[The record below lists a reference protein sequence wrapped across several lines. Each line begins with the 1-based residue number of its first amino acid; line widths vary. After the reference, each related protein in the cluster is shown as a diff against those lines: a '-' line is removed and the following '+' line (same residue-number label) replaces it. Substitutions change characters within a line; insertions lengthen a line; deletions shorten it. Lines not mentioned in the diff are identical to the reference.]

1 MSLLLGV
8 LTVLVLT
15 AMTGF
20 FVAVEF
26 TYVAIDRS
34 ALADLAENGDDK
46 ARRGMKVTE
55 RLSFVLSGA
64 QLGITV
70 TALLVGYVSEPLIGG
85 GIADLLGWTDL
96 PLGARLSL
104 GLVIALVFSTIVQ
117 MVFGELAPKNLS
129 IARSLPLA
137 RHLARPTLVYMAVA
151 GPVIRLFDEASN
163 RILRAVGIEPVE
175 ELPPGATPEDLERI
189 IDASTARGAL
199 AEELSELLE
208 RGLAF
213 RERTVREVMT
223 PRVDVETLDP
233 QDSVADLVALTDQ
246 AGHARFPVLGDDGE
260 EVLGVLGP
268 AAVLMVPPPLRA
280 TTPLSAL
287 LGTPQAEAIVVPD
300 TLSLPRALEHLR
312 THRRQLAVVIDEYG
326 GFEGVISFEDMA
338 EEVVGDILDEDDND
352 APPPAQPPTIGP
364 DGSFS
369 VPGRLRLDEIEQRYD
384 LELPEDDDFET
395 ISGLVLDRL
404 GRIAQVGDV
413 VRVPVTPDR
422 RALVEG
428 DTSSPRMATIRV
440 DEVRR
445 HVPYAVTVT
454 LEDGTAADDAVGDGT
469 AADDAVGDG
478 TAGDGT
484 VGNDAMPGSAT
495 DLPPVTRA
503 ADPADA
509 SRSGSTAATH
519 RDRPHRGRP

>member
-1 MSLLLGV
+1 MTLTLGI
-8 LTVLVLT
+8 LTVLLLT

-34 ALADLAENGDDK
+34 SLADLADQGDAK
-46 ARRGMKVTE
+46 ARRAMRVTE

-85 GIADLLGWTDL
+85 GLADLLGWSGL
-96 PLGARLSL
+96 SEAARLSL
-104 GLVIALVFSTIVQ
+104 GFLLALVFSTVVQ

-137 RHLARPTLVYMAVA
+137 RHLARPTLLYMAVA
-151 GPVIRLFDEASN
+151 GPVIRFFDDASN

-175 ELPPGATPEDLERI
+175 ELPSGATPEDLERI
-189 IDASTARGAL
+189 IDVASEHGAL
-199 AEELSELLE
+199 DEEVSELLE

-223 PRVDVETLDP
+223 PRVDTIALSPD
-233 QDSVADLVALTDQ
+233 DSVADLVGVTAS
-246 AGHARFPVLGDDGE
+246 GHARFPVLAADGE

-268 AAVLMVPPPLRA
+268 AAILTVPPRERA

-287 LGTPQAEAIVVPD
+287 LGTPQADPVVVPD

-312 THRRQLAVVIDEYG
+312 TSRRQLAVVIDEYG
-326 GFEGVISFEDMA
+326 GFAGVISFEDIA
-338 EEVVGDILDEDDND
+338 EEVVGDILDEDDHQPRESGVP
-352 APPPAQPPTIGP
+352 APVGP
-364 DGSFS
+364 DGSIR
-369 VPGRLRLDEIEQRYD
+369 VPGRLRLDELEARYD
-384 LELPEDDDFET
+384 VDLPEDGDFET

-404 GRIAQVGDV
+404 GRVARVGDLI
-413 VRVPVTPDR
+413 RVPVIPDSR
-422 RALVEG
+422 REPTDQESA
-428 DTSSPRMATIRV
+428 SSVAVIRV

-445 HVPYAVTVT
+445 HVPLAVTIT
-454 LEDGTAADDAVGDGT
+454 FEPASAGSGEASEPAAEAPE
-469 AADDAVGDG
+469 
-478 TAGDGT
+478 AGD
-484 VGNDAMPGSAT
+484 
-495 DLPPVTRA
+495 LPDRG
-503 ADPADA
+503 PA
-509 SRSGSTAATH
+509 
-519 RDRPHRGRP
+519 